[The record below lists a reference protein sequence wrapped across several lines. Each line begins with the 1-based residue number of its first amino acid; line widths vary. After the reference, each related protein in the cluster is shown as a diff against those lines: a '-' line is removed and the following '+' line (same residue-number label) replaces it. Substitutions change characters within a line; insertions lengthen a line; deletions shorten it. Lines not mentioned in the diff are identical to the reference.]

1 MLLPLGELNNAN
13 LLSCHPGQTL
23 SSNTIGTSS
32 PPSTQHLPF
41 FKSTTSEKS
50 FGNRLS
56 GTSLQ
61 QTPIDLKEFLQ
72 NSQKEFTSLSLLI
85 KQNNDPSLSDEVYL
99 NETSEKIDLIID
111 DYINSSNEHFYE
123 TGTYIS
129 PDMWEDL
136 DLCSQILESKN

>member
-1 MLLPLGELNNAN
+1 MIKTLLLLILSTKLAWSEMVSLKDYHAANPYLGNDEIYYV
-13 LLSCHPGQTL
+13 
-23 SSNTIGTSS
+23 SNRCSALMY
-32 PPSTQHLPF
+32 HLF
-41 FKSTTSEKS
+41 
-50 FGNRLS
+50 
-56 GTSLQ
+56 SLQ
-61 QTPIDLKEFLQ
+61 QTPIDLKEFLK

-136 DLCSQILESKN
+136 DLCSQILENKN

>member
-1 MLLPLGELNNAN
+1 MIKTLFFLILSTKLAWSEMVSLKDYHSANPYLGNDEIYYV
-13 LLSCHPGQTL
+13 
-23 SSNTIGTSS
+23 SNRCSALMY
-32 PPSTQHLPF
+32 HLF
-41 FKSTTSEKS
+41 
-50 FGNRLS
+50 
-56 GTSLQ
+56 SLQ
-61 QTPIDLKEFLQ
+61 QTPIDLKEFLKD
-72 NSQKEFTSLSLLI
+72 SQKEFTSLSLLI

>member
-1 MLLPLGELNNAN
+1 MIKTLLLLILSTKLAWSEMVSLKDYHAANPYLGNDEIYYV
-13 LLSCHPGQTL
+13 
-23 SSNTIGTSS
+23 SNRCSALMY
-32 PPSTQHLPF
+32 HLF
-41 FKSTTSEKS
+41 
-50 FGNRLS
+50 
-56 GTSLQ
+56 SLQ
-61 QTPIDLKEFLQ
+61 QTPTDLKEFLK

-136 DLCSQILESKN
+136 ELCSDILKNKN

>member
-1 MLLPLGELNNAN
+1 MLKTLFLLILSTKLAWSEMVSLKDYHAANPYLGNDEIYYV
-13 LLSCHPGQTL
+13 
-23 SSNTIGTSS
+23 SNRCSALMY
-32 PPSTQHLPF
+32 HLF
-41 FKSTTSEKS
+41 
-50 FGNRLS
+50 
-56 GTSLQ
+56 SLQ
-61 QTPIDLKEFLQ
+61 QTPIDLKEFLKD
-72 NSQKEFTSLSLLI
+72 SQKEFTSLSLLI

>member
-1 MLLPLGELNNAN
+1 MTKTLLLLILSTKLAWSEMVSLKDYHAANPYLGNDEIYYV
-13 LLSCHPGQTL
+13 
-23 SSNTIGTSS
+23 SNRCSALMY
-32 PPSTQHLPF
+32 HLF
-41 FKSTTSEKS
+41 
-50 FGNRLS
+50 
-56 GTSLQ
+56 SLQ
-61 QTPIDLKEFLQ
+61 QTPIDLKEFLK

>member
-1 MLLPLGELNNAN
+1 MIKYLFLLILSTKLAWSEMLSLKDYHSANPYLGNDEIYYV
-13 LLSCHPGQTL
+13 
-23 SSNTIGTSS
+23 SNRCTALMY
-32 PPSTQHLPF
+32 HLF
-41 FKSTTSEKS
+41 
-50 FGNRLS
+50 
-56 GTSLQ
+56 SLQ
-61 QTPIDLKEFLQ
+61 QTPIDLKEFLK

>member
-1 MLLPLGELNNAN
+1 MTKTLLLLILSTKLAWSEMISLKDYHAANPYLGNDEIYYV
-13 LLSCHPGQTL
+13 
-23 SSNTIGTSS
+23 SNRCSALMY
-32 PPSTQHLPF
+32 HLF
-41 FKSTTSEKS
+41 
-50 FGNRLS
+50 
-56 GTSLQ
+56 SLQ
-61 QTPIDLKEFLQ
+61 QTPIDLKEFLK
-72 NSQKEFTSLSLLI
+72 NSQMEFTSLSLLI

-99 NETSEKIDLIID
+99 NDTSEKIDLIID